1 LEKEFS
7 RVREEQHATVADYF
21 AVVRRRWWI
30 IVLAVAIT
38 TGSAIFISAREHA
51 AYAATSQVLVNPND
65 DLVSGAGSAQSDAQA
80 RYDSTQAQIAHTIP
94 VATIAVGTTGA
105 DGVLPAGLVRGS
117 SVTSDLN
124 SNVLSFRVT
133 YGDPAVAVD
142 LANRYARAFTIYRRQ
157 LDQQAIDTAL
167 KGLAKQTADVK
178 RQFTAAKA
186 SGQYLGLIRQ
196 NLNKLIDHQQSLL
209 TLRSQTTGGAVV
221 TSAAAH
227 AKQTQ
232 PNTKR
237 NGLLAVIVGLVFGT
251 ALAFLLHAFDTRIR
265 SAREIGDHLGLT
277 MLARVPT
284 PPRALRKSNRL
295 AMLSHDHVDHGEAYR
310 KLLVAFDFANLP
322 VRGKIV
328 MVTSAVEKEGK
339 STTVANLAVA
349 MARSGRNV
357 VIVDIDLRR
366 PFLDKLFSVPHEP
379 GISDVALGY
388 VTLDSALQSVAVDDG
403 PKLPAPGPNQRIAA
417 TAGTLHVLPAG
428 TSVPSPPDFIG
439 AQTVGDL
446 LQELAGSHDVVLVD
460 SPPLLPVSDPLILS
474 RWVDAM
480 LLVTRSTVIKRGVLA
495 ELEDIVSKSPAPVLG
510 FILTAAESDA
520 SYGGSYGYGHGYENR
535 ASDTRPHAEPQSGA
549 TNALESQVESRGQ
562 ARASKPAGS
571 RARAPKPAASK
582 ARASKPA
589 PRPDAEPI

>member
-1 LEKEFS
+1 M
-7 RVREEQHATVADYF
+7 RQEQHATVADYF

-38 TGSAIFISAREHA
+38 AGSAIFISAREHA

-94 VATIAVGTTGA
+94 VATIAVGTTGT
-105 DGVLPAGLVRGS
+105 DGVLPPGLVRRS

-133 YGDPAVAVD
+133 DGNQAVAVD
-142 LANRYARAFTIYRRQ
+142 LVNRYAKAFTIYRRQ

-167 KGLAKQTADVK
+167 QGLAKQTAGVK
-178 RQFTAAKA
+178 RQFAAAKA

-196 NLNKLIDHQQSLL
+196 NLNKLIDHRQSLL

-237 NGLLAVIVGLVFGT
+237 NGVLAAIVGLVFGI

-284 PPRALRKSNRL
+284 PPRALRKNNRL
-295 AMLSHDHVDHGEAYR
+295 AMLSHEHGDHAEAYR

-357 VIVDIDLRR
+357 AIVDLDLRR
-366 PFLDKLFSVPHEP
+366 PFLDKLFSVPYEP

-388 VTLDSALQSVAVDDG
+388 VTLDSALGSVDIHDG
-403 PKLPAPGPNQRIAA
+403 RNVPTPSPDSPDQRVAA
-417 TAGTLHVLPAG
+417 TSGTLHVLSAG

-446 LQELAGSHDVVLVD
+446 LQDLARSHDVVLVD

-480 LLVTRSTVIKRGVLA
+480 LLITRSTVIKRGVLA

-510 FILTAAESDA
+510 FIVTAAESDA
-520 SYGGSYGYGHGYENR
+520 SYGGSYGYGYGYENR
-535 ASDTRPHAEPQSGA
+535 HSEPRPHAEPQSGA
-549 TNALESQVESRGQ
+549 TNASESQVESRGQ
-562 ARASKPAGS
+562 ARVSKPA
-571 RARAPKPAASK
+571 A
-582 ARASKPA
+582 
-589 PRPDAEPI
+589 RPDAEPT